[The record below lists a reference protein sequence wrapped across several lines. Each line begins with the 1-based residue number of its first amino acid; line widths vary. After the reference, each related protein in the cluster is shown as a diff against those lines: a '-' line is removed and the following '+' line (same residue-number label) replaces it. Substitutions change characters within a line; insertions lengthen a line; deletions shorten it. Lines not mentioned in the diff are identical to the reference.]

1 MQAENTNGH
10 DGLFLR
16 DRAIPTI
23 SRPQPRRLGSL
34 GLLVSR
40 SILQYVFGVVLSCAP
55 EKNSP
60 YCPPSADL
68 STLHLSSSNFSFPS
82 SIVLPHLKT
91 LSLLDEDRTLL
102 TRLLSPTV
110 LPSLRALG
118 LLYGSREEAAW
129 ISEPA
134 FAPLFAQLEV
144 FHTHYDRWCFVDLDM
159 RRSLAARTLV
169 GCSYTQIQ
177 WMLEDCVTNLMVYD
191 LDDVLSTD
199 DPQDSPE
206 LMQLALE
213 AIARKLEIQNPLQL
227 RLLYFEE
234 CVRVDPSVPQKFR
247 DAIEKVLKVCEDR
260 KLEVIWTIMPAEIN
274 SDSFINQDFWDRQKK
289 IKGVSGAGGAG
300 GLEPTE

>member
-1 MQAENTNGH
+1 
-10 DGLFLR
+10 
-16 DRAIPTI
+16 
-23 SRPQPRRLGSL
+23 
-34 GLLVSR
+34 
-40 SILQYVFGVVLSCAP
+40 
-55 EKNSP
+55 
-60 YCPPSADL
+60 
-68 STLHLSSSNFSFPS
+68 
-82 SIVLPHLKT
+82 
-91 LSLLDEDRTLL
+91 
-102 TRLLSPTV
+102 
-110 LPSLRALG
+110 
-118 LLYGSREEAAW
+118 
-129 ISEPA
+129 
-134 FAPLFAQLEV
+134 
-144 FHTHYDRWCFVDLDM
+144 
-159 RRSLAARTLV
+159 
-169 GCSYTQIQ
+169 
-177 WMLEDCVTNLMVYD
+177 MLEDCVTNLMVYD